1 MNFTEKLNKKNQEIK
16 ERSNF
21 VPSGTG
27 VLKSVGLTE
36 KGNQILFEFDEEK
49 KSGDGFIA
57 KKLWINIPTQ
67 TSISDFITK
76 FFPGASI
83 ESQEKQSEKMYIDF
97 FNAMSS
103 LAVTFNFTVDFDK
116 MDYPTYAETVDPVTN
131 LVITSMNKF
140 VGTKV
145 EYLQLPKLKWNN
157 SEKTYVFAQ
166 PDNGKSY
173 SNIPSDVKHCK
184 YFVKP
189 ADMKLEFVLPDYIH
203 TALHEQFNYNKSL
216 ADLVSSNN
224 TTTSTDAPVKANW

>member
-16 ERSNF
+16 QRSSF

-36 KGNQILFEFDEEK
+36 KGDQILFEFDEEK

-67 TSISDFITK
+67 ASINDYITK
-76 FFPGASI
+76 FLPGASS

-97 FNAMSS
+97 FNTMSS
-103 LAVTFNFTVDFDK
+103 IATTFNFTADFDK
-116 MDYPTYAETVDPVTN
+116 MDYPSYTDTVGPVTN
-131 LVITSMNKF
+131 LVINTMNNF

-157 SEKTYVFAQ
+157 SEKTYMFAQ
-166 PDNGKSY
+166 PNNGKAY
-173 SNIPSDVKHCK
+173 PNIPSDVKHCK
-184 YFVKP
+184 YFMKP
-189 ADMKLEFVLPDYIH
+189 SGSNFQFELPSYIN
-203 TALHEQFNYNKSL
+203 TAIQEQTDYNKSL